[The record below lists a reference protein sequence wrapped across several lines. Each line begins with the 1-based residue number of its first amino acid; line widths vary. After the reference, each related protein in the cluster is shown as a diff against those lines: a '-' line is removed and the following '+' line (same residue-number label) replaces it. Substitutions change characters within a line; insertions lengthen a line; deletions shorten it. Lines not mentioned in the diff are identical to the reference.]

1 MAALPNASP
10 LRISVKSSGIPV
22 ALDDEVRGP
31 VVLADHRDGHRQCE
45 RVVFVVLGQ
54 YDEVLTFVE
63 PYHQH
68 AAVVANGA
76 DDERRRHV
84 MFVEELLDNRR
95 QELLKARVHL
105 LTLSVERDDLAT
117 EFCALA

>member
-1 MAALPNASP
+1 
-10 LRISVKSSGIPV
+10 VKSSDISV

-31 VVLADHRDGHRQCE
+31 VVLAYHRDGYWECE

-54 YDEVLTFVE
+54 YDKVLTFVE

-84 MFVEELLDNRR
+84 MLVEELLDNRR
-95 QELLKARVHL
+95 QLLKARVHL